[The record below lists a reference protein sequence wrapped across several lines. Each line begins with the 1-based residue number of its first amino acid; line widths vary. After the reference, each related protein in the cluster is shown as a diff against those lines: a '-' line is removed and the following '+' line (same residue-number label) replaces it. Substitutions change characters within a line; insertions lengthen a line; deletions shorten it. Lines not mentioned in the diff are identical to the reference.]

1 MADQEQ
7 SIPESRL
14 SDCPTV
20 RRALAAFGCVNVAL
34 GVVGAFVPVLPTTI
48 FLIIALWA
56 FSKSSLRLHR
66 WLYSHP
72 RFGASLRAWHAHRV
86 IPVRAKLAAVSM
98 MAASLTYVAL
108 FVAEG
113 WALPMGLAAVLGAV
127 AAYIVTRPSRV
138 ADTSAD
144 GAGAG

>member
-1 MADQEQ
+1 MAAVDQAV
-7 SIPESRL
+7 PASRI
-14 SDCPTV
+14 SNCPTV
-20 RRALAAFGCVNVAL
+20 RRGLIAFGCVNVGL
-34 GVVGAFVPVLPTTI
+34 GVVGAFVPVMPTTI

-72 RFGASLRAWHAHRV
+72 RFGKSLRAWHAHRV
-86 IPVRAKLAAVSM
+86 IPVRAKLAAVAM
-98 MAASLTYVAL
+98 MAASLAHVIV

-127 AAYIVTRPSRV
+127 SAYILTRPSRV
-138 ADTSAD
+138 AE
-144 GAGAG
+144 GG

>member
-1 MADQEQ
+1 MTHAEHVLPD
-7 SIPESRL
+7 SRI
-14 SDCPTV
+14 SNCPTV
-20 RRALAAFGCVNVAL
+20 RRGLIAFGCVNVTL

-86 IPVRAKLAAVSM
+86 IPVRAKLAAVAM
-98 MAASLTYVAL
+98 MAASLAYVAV
-108 FVAEG
+108 FVAED

-127 AAYIVTRPSRV
+127 AAYILTRPSRV
-138 ADTSAD
+138 GDTPTD
-144 GAGAG
+144 GAEVG